1 MSENTS
7 SIATSRPTRA
17 TRGSAAAASTN
28 KTTATA
34 NVKQRGGVT
43 VKKNGVGVA
52 RKKGKEKEKEQ
63 VYCVCREKDYGTP
76 MICCGACREW

>member
-17 TRGSAAAASTN
+17 TRGTTAAASSN
-28 KTTATA
+28 KTVTT
-34 NVKQRGGVT
+34 NIKQRGAP

-52 RKKGKEKEKEQ
+52 RKKGKVKEKEQ
-63 VYCVCREKDYGTP
+63 VYCVCRERDYGTP